1 MDQEEIQRII
11 DGYQPYENCDWEAP
25 VTTPRRACL
34 PVELYRPILE
44 AMYKNTIFYKYT
56 LRFLLFTSQAWR
68 AEAERKIYTDV
79 VVPEYGLL
87 LFARTIIARPDL
99 GQMVRSLQFCRAL
112 PQGAPTPED
121 VELFDTFLHCLPNV
135 KDIRPQWNPS
145 CSYSAPKIVDEEN
158 PKLFANR
165 PFRLERFM
173 AFSDWN
179 LQTVEFLTTQPEIR
193 EFEIALCVKPAPKPE
208 VVPHSVLRKCNM
220 LITAPGILA
229 SFTVPPPLRF
239 LHVYLNDWGTL
250 EERLGEATEIGMF
263 GNTLTSLAVARRYV
277 REGYLSMAVILEG
290 FAAQC
295 SKLAVLG
302 LYDCVDFSNRDN
314 ARIRRLVSDNFPNLR
329 MFVWGPLAAGIWRNE
344 NDGWSSEEESD
355 GDSMWSDDD
364 DHTTVKMER
373 YAVALM
379 KAKPSLQLFVGFD
392 GDGSCRHS
400 RVWRRIGTGEDTKLE
415 EILDHWR
422 RFDIV
427 EQELRYV
434 DPNDPE
440 EYMMTGYVNPKRFYV
455 DVPMYNTELGE
466 ASNKNTGFPS

>member
-1 MDQEEIQRII
+1 SRPRKWPPRCSSNDDSLYVGAFFPLRRSCGAYVRIDGGLAAGIPPAVTPPPKSPDEEI
-11 DGYQPYENCDWEAP
+11 
-25 VTTPRRACL
+25 
-34 PVELYRPILE
+34 
-44 AMYKNTIFYKYT
+44 
-56 LRFLLFTSQAWR
+56 
-68 AEAERKIYTDV
+68 
-79 VVPEYGLL
+79 
-87 LFARTIIARPDL
+87 
-99 GQMVRSLQFCRAL
+99 
-112 PQGAPTPED
+112 
-121 VELFDTFLHCLPNV
+121 
-135 KDIRPQWNPS
+135 
-145 CSYSAPKIVDEEN
+145 
-158 PKLFANR
+158 PKLFVNR
-165 PFRLERFM
+165 PFRLERSM

-179 LQTVEFLTTQPEIR
+179 LQTVEFLTMQPGIR

-208 VVPHSVLRKCNM
+208 VFPHSILRKCNM

-239 LHVYLNDWGTL
+239 LHVDLNDWGTV
-250 EERLGEATEIGMF
+250 EERVDEATEIGMF

-295 SKLAVLG
+295 SKLA
-302 LYDCVDFSNRDN
+302 SNCDD

-355 GDSMWSDDD
+355 GNSMWTD
-364 DHTTVKMER
+364 DHHHHNTVKMER
-373 YAVALM
+373 YA
-379 KAKPSLQLFVGFD
+379 LFVGFD

-400 RVWRRIGTGEDTKLE
+400 RVWRRIGTGEDTELE

-440 EYMMTGYVNPKRFYV
+440 VYMMTGYVNPMWTFQCTTPSWGKLQTRI
-455 DVPMYNTELGE
+455 LGYRRDGHPP
-466 ASNKNTGFPS
+466 NITPSPPSSFTCFRHCYH